1 MKDFEATEAWPL
13 YQSRFAYF
21 SRIKVNKIPSFF
33 QFQKRKSA
41 EERLAILSLSTRN
54 PSALPPPAPR
64 PKPLIVLCPIE
75 KPPKKIPKNMHG
87 TQEKKASED

>member
-1 MKDFEATEAWPL
+1 MKDFEATETWPL

-41 EERLAILSLSTRN
+41 EERLAILSLSLSTRN
-54 PSALPPPAPR
+54 PFPLPPPPPQTLDR
-64 PKPLIVLCPIE
+64 PLSYRKTTQ
-75 KPPKKIPKNMHG
+75 KNTKIYARYTG
-87 TQEKKASED
+87 EESE